1 MSNFFQLFVA
11 WGVLLLVLL
20 CFYLIDKVN
29 TIYRN
34 QIPAELPPTY
44 SDGLFGELSGKKL
57 WDAMSGIP
65 IAGVD
70 PQTVLNLK
78 PHYEPVLRQHIEQT
92 FWEGYHAG
100 KQGQSH
106 QPSNKKMIPTPR
118 GGNHLLVRGLVTLSL
133 LASVIP
139 LPESLLDVLTQDRLI
154 MRLQVQHSL
163 RIHPSDR
170 DTAHG
175 IPQFFPAKLP
185 KQPIGVSGRQFSWN
199 LVSVN
204 RIDFVN
210 EIEAQEHQQ
219 QHAPGDE
226 ELEKVAHVFFLLPE
240 DIVSLSICR
249 VDRNFLTTVDRIWL
263 TRDSLTPRTSPISFK
278 LSSST

>member
-92 FWEGYHAG
+92 FWEGYHG

-118 GGNHLLVRGLVTLSL
+118 GSLESWMPLHHLTSLYQAGAEFANAGEEDLLRLQQTVDQITAMLYARTSLVLEVPYSKSLLVRPEAGLNQDSPAPETEVPALAAPQEPEMDLAPSL
-133 LASVIP
+133 PDA
-139 LPESLLDVLTQDRLI
+139 EA
-154 MRLQVQHSL
+154 LQAK
-163 RIHPSDR
+163 P
-170 DTAHG
+170 AH
-175 IPQFFPAKLP
+175 A
-185 KQPIGVSGRQFSWN
+185 
-199 LVSVN
+199 
-204 RIDFVN
+204 
-210 EIEAQEHQQ
+210 
-219 QHAPGDE
+219 
-226 ELEKVAHVFFLLPE
+226 
-240 DIVSLSICR
+240 
-249 VDRNFLTTVDRIWL
+249 
-263 TRDSLTPRTSPISFK
+263 
-278 LSSST
+278 